1 MSVRRYKWILL
12 LAAAIVAFALVACG
26 QEAEPREVRVV
37 ETVVIEKEV
46 TRTEKIVETV
56 VVERTIAGE
65 TVKVVETVVVEREVP
80 GETIV
85 ETVVV
90 EKAVDRPVVQT
101 VVVTTEKVVVESA
114 PVEFYGEVVAN
125 NTDTPAAKFTNQV
138 PLHYLMH
145 YYGFT
150 EPLMR
155 ANHSPPPNY
164 SRVPSG
170 NGIAESWVVAS
181 DGSKITF
188 KIREGVEFHDGW
200 GPLTAHDVGFN
211 FDECWREGITCASR
225 AGAEQFVD
233 SWEVVDDRTFVI
245 NVKESGLIPEWWDGV
260 MGNTAYQAI
269 QMFSKKLFDDLG
281 YDTAVDIP
289 IGTGPFKV
297 VEWVTDSKIVLEPAF
312 DQHWRRTPNIARV
325 TVREIQEASVLIA
338 ALKTGEVDI
347 GKVPLK
353 FINSTLRDI
362 PGARTQGLGVP
373 NNQTFIFAGNYWS
386 TTEPGTG
393 AAEDNHGPINARI
406 GFLPDDDHPWI
417 GDPSDPA
424 SMERARKVREAMSIA
439 IDRTTIVDKIQS
451 GIGRPYFSNMNSHPG
466 DEAWQESWK
475 IPYEPERAKQ
485 LLAEAGYA
493 DGFSFITHV
502 APDRE
507 WEPEVGAAVAQYWRE
522 LGLDVQV
529 DNTTYITA
537 RPLLVERKKD
547 NPWMIHT
554 GTGQTLDTAGIFACC
569 FKPTGG
575 FNFGIELP
583 DEIWMMAEANNDIVN
598 TTREERIARNI
609 EIQNFFSDNWLTAPI
624 AQLPN
629 TYVVRPEIAEWTPY
643 MAQTPEFNSPETI
656 RVNR

>member
-1 MSVRRYKWILL
+1 MSVRRIKWILL
-12 LAAAIVAFALVACG
+12 LSVASVAYALVACG
-26 QEAEPREVRVV
+26 GDQTPAVERIVETVIVEKPVTRVEKVV
-37 ETVVIEKEV
+37 ETV
-46 TRTEKIVETV
+46 IVEKQV
-56 VVERTIAGE
+56 AGE
-65 TVKVVETVVVEREVP
+65 TVKVVETVVVEKPVTR
-80 GETIV
+80 
-85 ETVVV
+85 V
-90 EKAVDRPVVQT
+90 EKVVQT
-101 VVVTTEKVVVESA
+101 VVVTTEKVVEKTA
-114 PVEFYGEVVAN
+114 PGEFFGEVVAN
-125 NTDTPAAKFTNQV
+125 NTDTPAGKFSNQV

-170 NGIAESWVVAS
+170 NGIAESWVIAP
-181 DGSKITF
+181 DGSQITF
-188 KIREGVEFHDGW
+188 KIREGVEFHEGW

-233 SWEVVDDRTFVI
+233 SWEVIDDRTFVV

-260 MGNTAYQAI
+260 FGNTAYQAI

-281 YDTAVDIP
+281 YDQAVDVP
-289 IGTGPFKV
+289 IGTGPFGI
-297 VEWVTDSKIVLEPAF
+297 VEWVADSHIILEPAF
-312 DQHWRRTPNIARV
+312 DRHWRRTPQIARV
-325 TVREIQEASVLIA
+325 TVREIQEPSVLIA
-338 ALKTGEVDI
+338 AMRTGEVDI

-362 PGARTQGLGVP
+362 DGARTQGLGVP

-386 TTEPGTG
+386 STEPGSG
-393 AAEDNHGPINARI
+393 ATEDNHGPIGART
-406 GFLPDDDHPWI
+406 GFLPDSDHPWI

-424 SMERARKVREAMSIA
+424 SMERARKVREALSIV
-439 IDRTTIVDKIQS
+439 IDRATIVDKIQS
-451 GIGRPYFSNMNSHPG
+451 GIGRPYYSNMNSHPG
-466 DEAWQESWK
+466 DDAWQESWK
-475 IPYEPERAKQ
+475 IPYDPERAKQ
-485 LLAEAGYA
+485 LLEEAGYGN
-493 DGFSFITHV
+493 GFKFTTHV

-537 RPLLVERKKD
+537 RPQLVERKKD

-554 GTGQTLDTAGIFACC
+554 GTGQTLDGAGIFACC

-575 FNFGIELP
+575 FNFGIEVP
-583 DEIWMMAEANNDIVN
+583 DEIWQMAEMNNDIVN

-609 EIQNFFSDNWLTAPI
+609 EIQNFFSNNWLTAPI